1 MVSGVQYGRRAQ
13 GRAGAVALL
22 LLFSFTGK
30 AMAQCAS
37 EPFSRGSSNV
47 ANAAAWQGA
56 QSGCRGARTAA
67 SLDKQPALI
76 PAASSFSMA
85 AARAMVAR
93 DSRAEVDSGFE
104 TSAKLEAH
112 TGSPIAS
119 RFDIRWQ
126 ITPGPAP
133 AWVQQ
138 NVPQW
143 ITDNAKNYR
152 RRGLPLLR
160 LWESSHYM
168 VALGLSNHGVP
179 GAYFTQKLP

>member
-1 MVSGVQYGRRAQ
+1 
-13 GRAGAVALL
+13 
-22 LLFSFTGK
+22 
-30 AMAQCAS
+30 
-37 EPFSRGSSNV
+37 
-47 ANAAAWQGA
+47 
-56 QSGCRGARTAA
+56 
-67 SLDKQPALI
+67 
-76 PAASSFSMA
+76 MA

-93 DSRAEVDSGFE
+93 DSRTEMDSRFE

-112 TGSPIAS
+112 AGSPIAS
-119 RFDIRWQ
+119 RFDIPWQ

-168 VALGLSNHGVP
+168 VALGLNKHGVP